1 MSVLPAGDP
10 AVVLLPHWL
19 AEADRAL
26 LAAAVR
32 DGLADADL
40 HPVAAVHLADV
51 LTELQVAAA
60 RDAVWPGPAA
70 RVRRVTGWADDV
82 LPVRLSAAELDCVL
96 ALAALPVSLRA
107 TLTGR
112 RP

>member
-1 MSVLPAGDP
+1 MSVLPAGEP
-10 AVVLLPHWL
+10 AVLLPHWL
-19 AEADRAL
+19 SGADREL

-32 DGLADADL
+32 TGLDAAEL
-40 HPVAAVHLADV
+40 HPVTAVHLADV
-51 LTELQVAAA
+51 LTELHVAAA

-82 LPVRLSAAELDCVL
+82 LPVRLSADELDGVL
-96 ALAALPVSLRA
+96 GLPALPAALRA
-107 TLTGR
+107 VLTGR